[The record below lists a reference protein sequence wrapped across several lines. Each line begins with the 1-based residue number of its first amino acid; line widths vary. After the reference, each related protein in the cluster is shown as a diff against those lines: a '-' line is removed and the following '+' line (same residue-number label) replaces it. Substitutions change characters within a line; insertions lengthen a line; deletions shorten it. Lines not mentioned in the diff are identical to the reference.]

1 LRAATVRRVSV
12 FEKRSESAVVVH
24 LPTKHFKGRNM
35 FNVHGSFKKVIFS
48 AFVILSSFAG
58 GVSAST
64 PGQGPGQ
71 GGSIPPVPSG
81 GWVMI
86 YEGCGLCGLQ
96 GDQPDYTPYVPGIG
110 SGDGSGGYVL
120 LTTKGT
126 YPSSSSETDAIL
138 TETSG
143 IQYTNGIRMDYTV
156 VVDKSS
162 SRLISITAKLSVLTA
177 GGTQTLA
184 TTAATVTG
192 VTSNSEPYEIAF
204 QNGYV
209 IYLENTGGTAP
220 VQLFRPVG

>member
-1 LRAATVRRVSV
+1 MACQVSV
-12 FEKRSESAVVVH
+12 SRKTLRKCSSGH
-24 LPTKHFKGRNM
+24 LSTKHFKGRNM
-35 FNVHGSFKKVIFS
+35 FKVHNSFKKVIFS
-48 AFVILSSFAG
+48 SLIILSSFSG
-58 GVSAST
+58 FVSAST
-64 PGQGPGQ
+64 PGQGSGQ
-71 GGSIPPVPSG
+71 GGSIPPIPSG
-81 GWVMI
+81 GWDVS
-86 YEGCGLCGLQ
+86 YVGCGLCGLQ
-96 GDQPDYTPYVPGIG
+96 GDQPDYTPYVPGVG

-126 YPSSSSETDAIL
+126 YPSSSSETDSIL
-138 TETSG
+138 TETGG
-143 IQYTNGIRMDYTV
+143 IQYANGIRMDYTV

-177 GGTQTLA
+177 AGMQTLA